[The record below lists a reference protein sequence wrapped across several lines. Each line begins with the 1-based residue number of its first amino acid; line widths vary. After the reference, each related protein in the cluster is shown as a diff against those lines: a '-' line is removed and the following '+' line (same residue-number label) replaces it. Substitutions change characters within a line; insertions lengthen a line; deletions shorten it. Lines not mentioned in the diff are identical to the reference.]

1 MSSFLLSSISVI
13 EDLPSVEL
21 ASFTGKTVH
30 INMVLQR
37 NVRLHFE
44 ICLCIATLSDNYN
57 LESISM
63 DNRICC
69 LFVFFDCFQYK
80 DVPGLYN

>member
-44 ICLCIATLSDNYN
+44 ICICIATLSDNYN

-63 DNRICC
+63 DNRICIFTLLLIC
-69 LFVFFDCFQYK
+69 IF
-80 DVPGLYN
+80 